1 MNPARM
7 PRHRFTQSFSVLA
20 FALVLAALAM
30 PARSQTNSV
39 TATNNPD
46 ADKAWREVT
55 RATREPFPPVA
66 WQTNQP
72 SNDEVAKFYA
82 TAALTGAD
90 KAKDFY
96 TRFPDH
102 PRAQE
107 ARAKEL
113 SMMRMVVERFGEKSG
128 SDRLEIIEIARLK
141 DPNIKEDERFTLRM
155 AMMKK
160 LMAKLPEG
168 MDDFLKQ
175 VHEMQK
181 DFPKHDEVN
190 DLLLMALSAAE
201 GDRALALAK
210 EIANSDA
217 PDQVKDTAKGMLKS
231 LDALGKPLDIKYTA
245 LDGRQ
250 VDISA
255 MKGKVVLVD
264 FWATWCGPCVA
275 ELPHV
280 KAAYDK
286 LHSQGFEIVSI
297 SFDQSKPALESFV
310 QKENMPWPQYFDGE
324 GWKNKFGME
333 FGIHGIPTMWLVDK
347 NGILRDM
354 NARGDLEGK
363 VSKLLLDQ

>member
-1 MNPARM
+1 
-7 PRHRFTQSFSVLA
+7 
-20 FALVLAALAM
+20 
-30 PARSQTNSV
+30 
-39 TATNNPD
+39 
-46 ADKAWREVT
+46 
-55 RATREPFPPVA
+55 
-66 WQTNQP
+66 
-72 SNDEVAKFYA
+72 
-82 TAALTGAD
+82 
-90 KAKDFY
+90 
-96 TRFPDH
+96 
-102 PRAQE
+102 
-107 ARAKEL
+107 
-113 SMMRMVVERFGEKSG
+113 
-128 SDRLEIIEIARLK
+128 
-141 DPNIKEDERFTLRM
+141 
-155 AMMKK
+155 
-160 LMAKLPEG
+160 MAKLPEG
-168 MDDFLKQ
+168 RDDFLKQ